1 MRLLCPFMVER
12 GYFLMFKWYRIIAVL
27 IFALA
32 LTFSSRPTQAAG
44 TVTNCTFADLTTAL
58 AGGGVV
64 DFNIGADCTFYFTNF
79 VNITVNTTI
88 QNTSAY
94 RVIFTSQISP
104 RVPLFHV
111 DAVTFNV
118 SNVTFYQGGG
128 FSSMATYNGGAIYT
142 AYGTL
147 NISNSIFDGNWG
159 GSGGAIKSYGGTVYV
174 NNSIFRNNSA
184 ISNGGA
190 IDASDGSTL
199 TVTNSVFHNNSAG
212 SGGGIYSA
220 YGGTFSITN
229 STFTAN
235 TGSAVW
241 TGGSSATI
249 RHSTFV
255 SNILFLEQGSS
266 TITVSGNIF
275 ANQTCNGTHTDGG
288 NNIAYNATG
297 CFGANI
303 NPNLGAFSG
312 GVFIPANRAIEYA
325 SACIV
330 STDQLGTSRPQGTLC
345 TPGAVEV
352 DPPPQS
358 VTVQFT
364 SASGNALESANTGAF
379 IRVTTSDAFPVAVA
393 GSVQIIPT
401 GGSATN
407 GSDYTVVS
415 STITIPAG
423 TAHNATIS
431 INPNLTIINDAIDE
445 PDETIEL
452 ALTSPVEVSIGAQGT
467 YTHTIIDDD
476 LAGIN
481 IGNASFVIS
490 EPNGSNQFSVVL
502 NSQPT
507 ADVTLNMSVSDPSEC
522 QISTPSITFTSGNW
536 STAQYVTVTAVDD
549 LLVDSAQPCD
559 IHFTVVSGDGLYNG
573 LSLSDVHVTV
583 NDDDI
588 PDAILIINGDN
599 QQTAINT
606 PFANPIIVQV
616 NDSLGQPLEGA
627 TVIFTPPA
635 SGASA
640 ILSAYSGTTDMN
652 GQITITAD
660 ANGEVGAYQVIVE
673 SGVLTPVAINLEN
686 LDPDALDVTAIC
698 VGLDLHLTIN
708 TGAPNFDITGISG
721 ADLPQLNVP
730 LGTYVF
736 TGPDT
741 WVGVTISELT
751 GDLETIT
758 LPDITCDVTVVTP
771 PVLPVLPP
779 PPVPDK
785 CDIRGYSYEMPV
797 GIFCTDLYQD
807 GMFTIPGSVPANLQH
822 VIDAVDVGKFN
833 GERTISGEFERGL
846 PICLEGVGRLFFLD
860 GSTSPRAQSELA
872 TFNMG
877 GRTCGFIINGGTVV
891 LIAP

>member
-1 MRLLCPFMVER
+1 MVKLYR
-12 GYFLMFKWYRIIAVL
+12 FIAMF
-27 IFALA
+27 IFALT
-32 LTFSSRPTQAAG
+32 LTLSSRPTQAAG
-44 TVTNCTFADLTTAL
+44 TVINCTFADLTTAL
-58 AGGGVV
+58 TGGGVV
-64 DFNIGADCTFYFTNF
+64 DFNIGADCTFYFTGRF
-79 VNITVNTTI
+79 IIDTNTTI

-94 RVIFTSQISP
+94 NVTFTSQPSP
-104 RVPLFHV
+104 RVPLFRINGATV
-111 DAVTFNV
+111 NI
-118 SNVTFYQGGG
+118 SNITFYQGGAITQRG
-128 FSSMATYNGGAIYT
+128 GAFFNSYGTLIINNAVFNGNFGGTGGAIT
-142 AYGTL
+142 NSYGTVTV
-147 NISNSIFDGNWG
+147 NNSTFLANSAQSAG
-159 GSGGAIKSYGGTVYV
+159 GGIENDGGTVTV
-174 NNSIFRNNSA
+174 NNS
-184 ISNGGA
+184 
-190 IDASDGSTL
+190 
-199 TVTNSVFHNNSAG
+199 VFYNNSAG
-212 SGGGIYSA
+212 SGAGINNWF
-220 YGGTFSITN
+220 GGTLSVYN
-229 STFTAN
+229 STFTNNSPGGAIYVVGDSTTVSYSTFSNDGITFNSGTTVTAN
-235 TGSAVW
+235 IFNNTPC
-241 TGGSSATI
+241 GGS
-249 RHSTFV
+249 
-255 SNILFLEQGSS
+255 GY
-266 TITVSGNIF
+266 
-275 ANQTCNGTHTDGG
+275 TDGG
-288 NNIAYNATG
+288 NNIAYNSTG

-303 NPNLGAFSG
+303 NPNLSAFSG
-312 GVFIPANRAIEYA
+312 GVFTPANGAIEHA
-325 SACIV
+325 TPCGIA
-330 STDQLGTSRPQGTLC
+330 TDQLGTARPQGALC

-358 VTVQFT
+358 VTVQFA
-364 SASGNALESANTGAF
+364 SAGGNALESANTDAF
-379 IRVTTSDAFPVAVA
+379 IRVTTSDTFPVVVA
-393 GSVQIIPT
+393 GSVQISPM

-407 GSDYTVVS
+407 GSDYTLVS

-431 INPNLTIINDAIDE
+431 IDPNLTIINDAIDE

-452 ALTSPVEVSIGAQGT
+452 ALTSPFEVSIGAQGT

-476 LAGIN
+476 LAGIS
-481 IGNASFVIS
+481 IGNVSFVIS
-490 EPNGSNQFSVVL
+490 EPNVSNQFSVVL

-507 ADVTLNMSVSDPSEC
+507 ADVTLNMTVSDPSEC
-522 QISTPSITFTSGNW
+522 QISTPSITFTTGNW
-536 STAQYVTVTAVDD
+536 STTQYLTVTAVDD
-549 LLVDSAQPCD
+549 FLVDGAQPCD
-559 IHFTVVSGDGLYNG
+559 IRFTVISADSLYDG
-573 LSLSDVHVTV
+573 LSLSDVTVTV

-599 QQTAINT
+599 QQTALNT
-606 PFANPIIVQV
+606 AFSNPIIVQV

-627 TVIFTPPA
+627 TVTFTPPA

-640 ILSAYSGTTDMN
+640 ILSAYSGITDGN
-652 GQITITAD
+652 GQVMITAD

-673 SGVLTPVAINLEN
+673 SGVLSPVAINLEN

-698 VGLDLHLTIN
+698 VGDNLHITIN
-708 TGAPNFDITGISG
+708 TGAPNFDITGTSG
-721 ADLPQLNVP
+721 SDLPQLNVP

-751 GDLETIT
+751 GDLEIIT
-758 LPDITCDVTVVTP
+758 LPDITCDVTIIAP
-771 PVLPVLPP
+771 PPVLPP

-797 GIFCTDLYQD
+797 GIFCTDLYHN

-872 TFNMG
+872 TFNVG